1 MIMILL
7 AWLIAAYGMT
17 QIIVYGSIFQGTR
30 DNIKKMGNVGFPVI
44 SPLFRFIDGI
54 VSCMMCCSTWVG
66 FFMGAFIYSF
76 WGSEMGLS
84 TVPAI
89 FFDGMMASGGV
100 WAINTIVEHFES

>member
-89 FFDGMMASGGV
+89 FFDGMLASGGV
-100 WAINTIVEHFES
+100 WAINTIVEHFEK